1 MLLPRVKAK
10 PGAQPG
16 HGEGLSEG
24 HHAALTLS
32 GVELRRLCLEVPE
45 ALPSPRSQAPSRRGQ
60 WENAPCRRARWEE
73 TANESPAGGGLSEGR
88 WRRSA
93 SQGFWKDRAQQ
104 GGEGPEGW
112 RERGREERAWSWQQL
127 RKWGWGVGITFHRG
141 ALEAGLESG
150 LHPEAAETLK
160 DWGSGPSR

>member
-1 MLLPRVKAK
+1 M
-10 PGAQPG
+10 
-16 HGEGLSEG
+16 
-24 HHAALTLS
+24 
-32 GVELRRLCLEVPE
+32 EVPE

-112 RERGREERAWSWQQL
+112 RERGREERAWRL
-127 RKWGWGVGITFHRG
+127 G
-141 ALEAGLESG
+141 AAAKMGL
-150 LHPEAAETLK
+150 
-160 DWGSGPSR
+160 GSGHHLPPRGPGGWPGIGASPRSCGDA